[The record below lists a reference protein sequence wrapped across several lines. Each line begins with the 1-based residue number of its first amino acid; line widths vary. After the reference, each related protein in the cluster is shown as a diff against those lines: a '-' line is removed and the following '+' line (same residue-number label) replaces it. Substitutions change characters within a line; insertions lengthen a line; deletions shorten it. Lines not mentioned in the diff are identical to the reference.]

1 MPSTPPTQREHL
13 SLSQL
18 LRRMI
23 DEHPGDRIGPAEM
36 ADWLEERALA
46 GMLLLFALFNTL
58 PLPPGSTLIT
68 GIPLLLLSGQ
78 LMLGHAKPWLPAF
91 LRKRQMSKT
100 QLSAILGKFLRWE
113 HWIERLFRPRLHS
126 LVDGGAT
133 RLIGLVCFLLA
144 VLVELP
150 IPLGNQAPSLTIAMF
165 MVAIIYHDGLA
176 VLAGMVLTVAST
188 VLVSSM
194 VVAAAKGAL
203 YVARTYL
210 GF

>member
-1 MPSTPPTQREHL
+1 MLLTSASDRSHL

-18 LRRMI
+18 LRQLI
-23 DEHPGDRIGPAEM
+23 DEHPGDEIGPAEI
-36 ADWLEERALA
+36 AEWLNERALA
-46 GMLLLFALFNTL
+46 GLLLLFALFNTL
-58 PLPPGSTLIT
+58 PLPPGTTLIT
-68 GIPLLLLSGQ
+68 GIPLLLLSAQ
-78 LMLGHAKPWLPAF
+78 LMIGQANPWLPEF
-91 LRKRQMSKT
+91 LRKRTISKA
-100 QLSAILGKFLRWE
+100 QLSIILGKFLRFE
-113 HWIERLFRPRLHS
+113 HWIERLFRPRLFK

-144 VLVELP
+144 VIVELP

-165 MVAIIYHDGLA
+165 MVAIIYRDGLA
-176 VLAGMVLTVAST
+176 VLAGLVLTVAST
-188 VLVSSM
+188 VLVSGM